1 MKRKPCVQQASRL
14 EAGSR
19 MCLCTFSLCWW
30 GCLLA
35 SLLFLS
41 LVSFCFQLL
50 HLALSVYFSCYLL
63 PLDFQYRLQII
74 FVMKRVFLLMVL
86 ILFHSRTK
94 AKQVLLSLHHP
105 LVFGLLIQ
113 TNFRSNLFGMIQPH
127 HTFQLMRIQVSLLNA
142 IKMFKY
148 IQSQVLNLD
157 ENLMVS
163 NKYT

>member
-1 MKRKPCVQQASRL
+1 
-14 EAGSR
+14 

-35 SLLFLS
+35 YILLLS

-63 PLDFQYRLQII
+63 PLDLQYRLQII
-74 FVMKRVFLLMVL
+74 FVMKRVFILMVL

-94 AKQVLLSLHHP
+94 AKQVLLSPHRP
-105 LVFGLLIQ
+105 RVFGLLIQ

-127 HTFQLMRIQVSLLNA
+127 HTFQLIRIQVSLLNA

-148 IQSQVLNLD
+148 IQTELGF
-157 ENLMVS
+157 EFR
-163 NKYT
+163 

>member
-1 MKRKPCVQQASRL
+1 
-14 EAGSR
+14 

-63 PLDFQYRLQII
+63 PLDLQYRLQII
-74 FVMKRVFLLMVL
+74 FVMKRVFILMVL

-148 IQSQVLNLD
+148 IQTELGF
-157 ENLMVS
+157 EFR
-163 NKYT
+163 

>member
-1 MKRKPCVQQASRL
+1 
-14 EAGSR
+14 

-35 SLLFLS
+35 SLPFLS

-63 PLDFQYRLQII
+63 PLDLQYRLQII
-74 FVMKRVFLLMVL
+74 FVMKRVFILMVL

-148 IQSQVLNLD
+148 IQTELGF
-157 ENLMVS
+157 EFR
-163 NKYT
+163 